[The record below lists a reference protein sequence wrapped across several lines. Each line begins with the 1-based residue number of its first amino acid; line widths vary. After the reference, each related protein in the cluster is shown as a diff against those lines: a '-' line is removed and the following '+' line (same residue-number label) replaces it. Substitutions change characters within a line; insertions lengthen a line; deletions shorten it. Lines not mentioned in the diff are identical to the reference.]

1 MNENAVSDSACLIA
15 LAKIGHLDLLFKS
28 FGTVTIPPA
37 VHREFGQ
44 NIDPLVVQSVQNTAL
59 VRSLK
64 TQIDEGESEA
74 IALAME
80 QADVFVVLD
89 DKRARRIVKQ
99 LGLKVI
105 GTVGLLLRAKKKG
118 IVSEIKP
125 ILDAHQQADFRI
137 HNGLYQVAVR
147 LDEEA

>member
-80 QADVFVVLD
+80 QADVFVVLND
-89 DKRARRIVKQ
+89 
-99 LGLKVI
+99 
-105 GTVGLLLRAKKKG
+105 KKG
-118 IVSEIKP
+118 TSYCETTWTQSYWHSWFA
-125 ILDAHQQADFRI
+125 LTRQEEGHSFRNQANAGRASTGRF
-137 HNGLYQVAVR
+137 
-147 LDEEA
+147 